1 MINSTQRS
9 VSPSGTQSRVI
20 PKLVDPIKFQK
31 MFWPQ
36 YTLYDKQ
43 REIMYSVRDNYE
55 TIVPAANEMGKDF
68 VAAMIA
74 LWFFCSRRPAKVVTT
89 SAQAGQLE
97 VVLWGEIRRFLN
109 ESRYP
114 LPVSYT
120 HMHIYQTY
128 NDKRRVPNADLIGRV
143 VQKGEA
149 MLGLHIPRT
158 PKGEPTT
165 LLIVDEASGVE
176 DDVYERSDTW
186 AHRKLVISNCYQCT
200 NFFFRGVKEGNIAGE
215 AVGVQSGGAP
225 FDKFRNIIHIKGNQS
240 PNVKLGMAEKRVG
253 KPISNKDLIPG
264 ILTYADYM
272 LRRKIW
278 DPMRQSIGL
287 DAVFYEGSELKMF
300 PKDWLDE
307 AEKLHRRLME
317 DEEIGT
323 RKAKGIGIDPAEGGD
338 SSDWAAVDDD
348 GLIELVSLKT
358 PNTSI
363 IPKFTLEFMK
373 KHGLDIKDEEDCQK
387 ALFDRGGG
395 GKQHADLLRSQGYPV
410 RTVGFAESPT
420 EDPSYIRKQV
430 SDRREDREVKYAY
443 KNRRAEIYGRWRL
456 RFDPSVHDTTFSL
469 PPGKGGGECPY
480 RKLREQLEA
489 IPLMMDDEGRL
500 MLPPKGKPM
509 AARHGK
515 ESKIITLVD
524 LIGYSPDEA
533 DATGLAVHAMETAPI
548 IMIELML

>member
-1 MINSTQRS
+1 
-9 VSPSGTQSRVI
+9 
-20 PKLVDPIKFQK
+20 
-31 MFWPQ
+31 
-36 YTLYDKQ
+36 
-43 REIMYSVRDNYE
+43 
-55 TIVPAANEMGKDF
+55 
-68 VAAMIA
+68 MIA

-114 LPVSYT
+114 LPVNYT

-128 NDKRRVPNADLIGRV
+128 NDNRRVPNADLIGRV

-158 PKGEPTT
+158 SKGEPTT

-176 DDVYERSDTW
+176 DDVYIRSDTW
-186 AHRKLVISNCYQCT
+186 AHRKLVISNCYECR
-200 NFFFRGVKEGNIAGE
+200 NFFFRGVKEGDIEGK
-215 AVGVQSGGAP
+215 AVGVQSGNAP
-225 FDKFRNIIHIKGNQS
+225 FNKFRNTVRIRGEES
-240 PNVKLGMAEKRVG
+240 PNVKLGMAEKRAG
-253 KPISNKDLIPG
+253 KPVSNKDLIPG

-272 LRRKIW
+272 LRRRTW

-287 DAVFYEGSELKMF
+287 DAMFYEGAEIKMF
-300 PKDWLDE
+300 PKDWLDR
-307 AEKLHRRLME
+307 AEEIHRRLVE
-317 DEEIGT
+317 DEET
-323 RKAKGIGIDPAEGGD
+323 VNRKAKGIGVDPAEGGD
-338 SSDWAAVDDD
+338 STTWAAVDDD

-358 PNTSI
+358 PDTSI

-373 KHGLDIKDEEDCQK
+373 RYGLNTKDEEDCQK
-387 ALFDRGGG
+387 VLFDRGGG
-395 GKQHADLLRSQGYPV
+395 GKQHADVLRSQGYPV

-420 EDPSYIRKQV
+420 EDPSYLRKQV
-430 SDRREDREVKYAY
+430 SDRREEKETKYAY
-443 KNRRAEIYGRWRL
+443 KNRRAEIYGQWRR
-456 RFDPSVHDTTFSL
+456 RFDPSVHGTRFSL
-469 PPGKGGGECPY
+469 PPGNDGGECPY
-480 RKLREQLEA
+480 RKLRDQLEA

-509 AARHGK
+509 AARNGK
-515 ESKIITLVD
+515 ESKIVTLVD

-533 DATGLAVHAMETAPI
+533 DATGLAVHAMETAPV

>member
-1 MINSTQRS
+1 MISS
-9 VSPSGTQSRVI
+9 TQSRVI
-20 PKLVDPIKFQK
+20 PKLADPIRFQK

-43 REIMYSVRDNYE
+43 REIMCSVRDNYE

-114 LPVSYT
+114 LPVDYT
-120 HMHIYQTY
+120 HMHIYQIR
-128 NDKRRVPNADLIGRV
+128 NDNTRVPNSDLIGRV

-158 PKGEPTT
+158 PEGEPTT

-186 AHRKLVISNCYQCT
+186 AHRKLVISNCYECK
-200 NFFFRGVKEGNIAGE
+200 NFFFRGVKEGNIEGE
-215 AVGVQSGGAP
+215 TVGISMEDKLRSTSYFAP
-225 FDKFRNIIHIKGNQS
+225 FNKFRNVIHIRGKES
-240 PNVKLGMAEKRVG
+240 PNVKLGMAEKKAG
-253 KPISNKDLIPG
+253 KPISYKDLIPG
-264 ILTYADYM
+264 ILTYSDYM

-287 DAVFYEGSELKMF
+287 DAMFYEGSEIKMF
-300 PKDWLDE
+300 PKDWLDR
-307 AEKLHRRLME
+307 AEELHKKLVE
-317 DEEIGT
+317 DEET
-323 RKAKGIGIDPAEGGD
+323 ENRKAKGIGVDPAEGGD
-338 SSDWAAVDDD
+338 STVWAAVDDY

-358 PNTSI
+358 PDTSI

-373 KHGLDIKDEEDCQK
+373 KHGLNPEDNEDCQK
-387 ALFDRGGG
+387 VLFDRGGG
-395 GKQHADLLRSQGYPV
+395 GKQHADVLRSNYNHPV

-430 SDRREDREVKYAY
+430 SDRREDRETKYAY
-443 KNRRAEIYGRWRL
+443 KNRRAEIYGQWRR
-456 RFDPSVHDTTFSL
+456 RFDPSVYGTRFSL
-469 PPGKGGGECPY
+469 LPGNDRGECPY

-489 IPLMMDDEGRL
+489 IPLMMDNEGRL
-500 MLPPKGKPM
+500 ILPPKGKPM

-515 ESKIITLVD
+515 ESKIVTLVD

-548 IMIELML
+548 LEIELML